1 MPAAYQAADLRRHF
15 QLMNERFR
23 ALEEQMARVSA
34 AAGVDYSPS
43 GAKVPGDVVDL
54 ARAGKGVDAI
64 KRYRELTNA
73 SFEDAPAV
81 VSGL

>member
-1 MPAAYQAADLRRHF
+1 MPASYQASDLQRHF
-15 QLMNERFR
+15 QIVNERFR

-34 AAGVDYSPS
+34 AAGVDYSPP
-43 GAKVPGDVVDL
+43 GAEVPADIVDL
-54 ARAGKGVDAI
+54 ARAGKGMDAI

-73 SFEDAPAV
+73 SFEDARTV